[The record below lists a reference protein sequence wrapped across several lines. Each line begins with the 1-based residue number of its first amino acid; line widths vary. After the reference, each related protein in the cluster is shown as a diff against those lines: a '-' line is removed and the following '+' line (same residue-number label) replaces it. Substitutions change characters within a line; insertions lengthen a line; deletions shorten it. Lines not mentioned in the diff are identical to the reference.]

1 MGISMRDRNS
11 IRHMFGDSSDVDLAL
26 AGGQP
31 LRVASVKQFFRCI
44 TLLHR
49 GVGDMRE
56 GQTQTGRSRDL
67 IDRATEAIEMQRV
80 HENANA
86 GPAAFTTLIAAS
98 RFGTTVHGKVPARPK
113 VRIGQRGRR

>member
-1 MGISMRDRNS
+1 MGTSMRDRNS

-31 LRVASVKQFFRCI
+31 LRGASVKQFFRCI

-56 GQTQTGRSRDL
+56 GQTQMGRSRDL
-67 IDRATEAIEMQRV
+67 IDRATGAIEMQRV

-86 GPAAFTTLIAAS
+86 GPAAFTMLIAAS
-98 RFGTTVHGKVPARPK
+98 RFRHDGPRKGSSKT
-113 VRIGQRGRR
+113 

>member
-1 MGISMRDRNS
+1 
-11 IRHMFGDSSDVDLAL
+11 MFGDSSDVDLAL

-80 HENANA
+80 HESANA